1 MNLTCPS
8 CDTTFRIDGE
18 RLGDAGRWVR
28 CGACGTTWFQDRV
41 PVPAEPDRAA
51 DEPAAGA
58 AGATEAL
65 AGKPA
70 EGAAPTAPSY
80 ADETHDGPA
89 TAPSEDIPTRDAP
102 PDDATAAGTAE
113 PDERA
118 PGEAAPTEDAE
129 GPAPDESTAAAAPP
143 TQSGS
148 PRRAGARQS
157 AGAPRGGAGASSRV
171 TLGWVLFLAVVAALA
186 GGFYFGQ
193 QQIVAR
199 VPAMARLYDLVG
211 LGAAASAD
219 LGLELREVTSAPR
232 LVDGTRVV
240 VIEGL
245 IANVADGDRDVP
257 ALRARLLGSDGKSLD
272 QWTFEAEIK
281 RLPPGGTTRFATTA
295 QNPPRDGRLS
305 IEFVGS
311 E

>member
-28 CGACGTTWFQDRV
+28 CGACGTTWFQDRL
-41 PVPAEPDRAA
+41 PAPAEPDRAA
-51 DEPAAGA
+51 DEPAAEP

-65 AGKPA
+65 AEKPA
-70 EGAAPTAPSY
+70 EGAAPAAPSY
-80 ADETHDGPA
+80 PDETHDGPA

-102 PDDATAAGTAE
+102 PDDSAAAGTTE
-113 PDERA
+113 SDQHA
-118 PGEAAPTEDAE
+118 PGEAAPTEDAA
-129 GPAPDESTAAAAPP
+129 GPAPDEPTAAAAPP
-143 TQSGS
+143 TQSES
-148 PRRAGARQS
+148 PRRART
-157 AGAPRGGAGASSRV
+157 PRGGAGASTRV

-211 LGAAASAD
+211 LGAEASAD

>member
-28 CGACGTTWFQDRV
+28 CGACGTTWFQDRA
-41 PVPAEPDRAA
+41 PAPAEPDRAA
-51 DEPAAGA
+51 DEPAADA
-58 AGATEAL
+58 AGATEP
-65 AGKPA
+65 PA
-70 EGAAPTAPSY
+70 EMPAEDAAPAAPPDADEAHDGPPTAPS
-80 ADETHDGPA
+80 E
-89 TAPSEDIPTRDAP
+89 EIPTRDAP
-102 PDDATAAGTAE
+102 PDDSAAAE
-113 PDERA
+113 TTETDQHA
-118 PGEAAPTEDAE
+118 PGEAAPAEDAA
-129 GPAPDESTAAAAPP
+129 GPAPDEPSAAAAPP

-148 PRRAGARQS
+148 ARRAGGS
-157 AGAPRGGAGASSRV
+157 PRV

-211 LGAAASAD
+211 LGADANAD

-245 IANVADGDRDVP
+245 IANVAEGDRDVP
-257 ALRARLLGSDGKSLD
+257 ALRARLLGADGKSLD

>member
-41 PVPAEPDRAA
+41 PAPAEPDRAA

-65 AGKPA
+65 AEKPA
-70 EGAAPTAPSY
+70 EEAAPTAPSY
-80 ADETHDGPA
+80 ADETRDGPA
-89 TAPSEDIPTRDAP
+89 TAPGEDIPTRDAP
-102 PDDATAAGTAE
+102 PDDAAAAGTAE
-113 PDERA
+113 PDEHA

-129 GPAPDESTAAAAPP
+129 GPAPDESTA
-143 TQSGS
+143 
-148 PRRAGARQS
+148 
-157 AGAPRGGAGASSRV
+157 PRGDAGASSRV